1 MAKRDK
7 KKMIRVAVTGVSFS
21 EAAQRILGA
30 LPDHL
35 ILKKRD
41 GELMIG
47 EGKVLRGLGLNMAA
61 MNLAM
66 FGSADPDTEIL
77 RDATKE
83 MFEAAMPKL
92 NGCSHLMGCHIGIP
106 MIFGT
111 GSASNDAEYYK
122 RLWDDSEKP
131 GNVFVPMFGIDSYE
145 FDKEAKGS
153 WYENE
158 ENIVKDKMMGYV
170 EQHQE
175 MMRHYREPTE
185 EDVAEHLK
193 KLTDK
198 LSKR

>member
-7 KKMIRVAVTGVSFS
+7 KKMIRVSVTGVSFS

-35 ILKKRD
+35 ILKKR
-41 GELMIG
+41 GGGLMIG
-47 EGKVLRGLGLNMAA
+47 DGKQLRGLGLNLSA

-66 FGSADPDTEIL
+66 FGSADPDL
-77 RDATKE
+77 PNVSKE
-83 MFEAAMPKL
+83 VWKEAYPKPRRM
-92 NGCSHLMGCHIGIP
+92 NSIGIP

-131 GNVFVPMFGIDSYE
+131 GNVFVSMFGIDPYE
-145 FDKEAKGS
+145 FDKKAKGS
-153 WYENE
+153 WHENE

-175 MMRHYREPTE
+175 MMLHYKEPTE
-185 EDVAEHLK
+185 EDAAEQLK